1 MFTISA
7 LYHFTKFVNPNALR
21 GPIFSICEHEG
32 IKGTI
37 LLAHEGINGTV
48 AGSNEGIARLWEHVS
63 KLPGCTGFE
72 HKESFSKSMPFKR
85 MKVRLK
91 KEIVT
96 MGKPNV
102 DPRVR
107 AGHYIEPSDWNA
119 LISAPDVVVIDTRNE
134 YEVGIGTFEG
144 AINPKT
150 KTFREFPKWWAKNKN
165 QFKDKKIAMFCTGG
179 IRCEKS
185 TNFLLSE
192 GVKDVCHL
200 KGGILKYLD
209 KTPKKDSTWT
219 GECFVFDKRVSVGHG
234 LVEGSYDQCYACRRP
249 ITKEDKKRAEY
260 IQGTQCHQCINEYTD
275 EDRVRF
281 GERQRQIDT
290 KINSLK

>member
-1 MFTISA
+1 MFTIST

-63 KLPGCTGFE
+63 KLPGCAGFE

-107 AGHYIEPSDWNA
+107 AGHYIETSDWNA

-150 KTFREFPKWWAKNKN
+150 KTFREFPEWWAKNKQ

-200 KGGILKYLD
+200 KGGILKYLE
-209 KTPKKDSTWT
+209 KTQKKDSTWT
-219 GECFVFDKRVSVGHG
+219 GECFVFDNRVSVGHG

-249 ITKEDKKRAEY
+249 ITEEDKKLAEF

-290 KINSLK
+290 KINLLK